1 MTLHWKTEYD
11 NPRLHY
17 LYYGTKH
24 KGMISRVRDNAYG
37 VYQAK
42 PLGIDEFVANE
53 FVCMMPTLDEAKDL
67 LQTITGA
74 QL

>member
-1 MTLHWKTEYD
+1 MTLHWKTEHD

-17 LYYGTKH
+17 LYYGNKS

-37 VYQAK
+37 VYQVK
-42 PLGIDEFVANE
+42 PLGTSAFLANE